1 MRRSL
6 TDSEIAEIYEKQC
19 RKCMYSSSAGGMKC
33 CDYFLITGMRRNCSP
48 VNCKRFAPRTREKLI
63 KPNFEF
69 PGSLPKLQTKPKV
82 AAVQRERTKRKRY
95 EPYTSAKTHWGQLID
110 DYMREHNL
118 TQTEFGQ
125 KCGTSPGIV
134 NKWRRGQ
141 NNPGRKNLECAC
153 DFMGIDIEYAK
164 QLIAKG
170 ALDADETTDRIS
182 EEREK
187 EAEKETCEEHHSAS

>member
-6 TDSEIAEIYEKQC
+6 TDSDIAEIYEKQC
-19 RKCMYSSSAGGMKC
+19 RKCMYSSSAGSIKC
-33 CDYFLITGMRRNCSP
+33 CDFYLITGMRRNCSP
-48 VNCKRFAPRTREKLI
+48 VNCKRFEPGTREKLI

-82 AAVQRERTKRKRY
+82 AAVQRERTKRDRH
-95 EPYTSAKTHWGQLID
+95 EPYTPAKTHWGQLID
-110 DYMREHNL
+110 DYMREHHLN
-118 TQTEFGQ
+118 QTEIAKQ
-125 KCGTSPGIV
+125 CGIQAGII
-134 NKWRRGQ
+134 NKWRRGKG
-141 NNPGRKNLECAC
+141 NPGRKNLEKACAI
-153 DFMGIDIEYAK
+153 MGIDIDVA
-164 QLIAKG
+164 LNVIAKG